1 MKTDTD
7 IAADLHEIDGGETLR
22 LKQSAQNIELPNSG
36 GIPVSRIS
44 TVYEPENVGKSEDS
58 QNKCISNWVVALPR
72 K

>member
-22 LKQSAQNIELPNSG
+22 LKQSAQNIELPHSG

-44 TVYEPENVGKSEDS
+44 TVYEPENVGKSED
-58 QNKCISNWVVALPR
+58 
-72 K
+72 